1 MERSDSTEGS
11 SNKNLFRIHSC
22 IRILTTTSTADVVEG
37 FRLSV
42 IIIYY
47 ISLGHY
53 CLLTMRSLNGR
64 GIVIMQIGHIHIVR
78 KVIINHLIS
87 VYFPSNEQTICTH
100 YILYNISILINIF
113 TLMRLSSLAIIIK
126 YCDDT
131 KTLAPP
137 LPFGYSHR
145 SLFSCCSRQ
154 PSVVSV

>member
-1 MERSDSTEGS
+1 MPVTEGS

-64 GIVIMQIGHIHIVR
+64 GIVIMQIGHIHIVT

-87 VYFPSNEQTICTH
+87 VYFPMITYYTIF
-100 YILYNISILINIF
+100 ILINSF
-113 TLMRLSSLAIIIK
+113 TLMQLLSWAIIIK

-137 LPFGYSHR
+137 LPSGYSHR
-145 SLFSCCSRQ
+145 SLFSC
-154 PSVVSV
+154 